1 LNSFFFNLLVLNQ
14 LFSIF
19 IKKIMNYRYAIAI
32 LFVALDF
39 FGISQTTI
47 WQNDFE
53 NPAEWTLNVSTGQND
68 IDANLWVISDAEG
81 GVAAGGCGLAGNG
94 NKTLHVGCQGA
105 WCVGTGATYNA
116 GDGGLG
122 FISATTNKRAVIAS
136 NISTLNSQN
145 LSVEFDY
152 IGIGQAND
160 DFGTVIYSTDGGT
173 TWTNLQTITPATTCA
188 NGQGLWTHLSIP
200 LPVSCEN
207 SSTLKIGFNWK
218 NSNDGAGTDP
228 SLAINNVKITTNIP
242 PDPVSNFTLN
252 DNQICQNYCITFS
265 NTSSDATTYSWDF
278 GNGNSSTLEN
288 PQPLCFNLPGQYVI
302 TLIACNNQ
310 GCDTTSQTVTV
321 LQAPFTGLEFLNG
334 QITSLQPNAL
344 YQWLLCPSLT
354 IIPGATSVEYTPP
367 INGEYAVI
375 VTLANGCSD
384 TSDCIVISDLGIQE
398 QVSSLGL
405 FPNPGNGTF
414 SIDSELYNPCEIV
427 VFDVTGR
434 KQEILWEGNSI
445 TIVTASKG
453 LFFVRIKVENGA
465 ETVIS
470 YLKE

>member
-1 LNSFFFNLLVLNQ
+1 
-14 LFSIF
+14 
-19 IKKIMNYRYAIAI
+19 MNYRYAIAI

-39 FGISQTTI
+39 FGISQSTI

-81 GVAAGGCGLAGNG
+81 GVAAGGCGVAGNG

-173 TWTNLQTITPATTCA
+173 TWTNLQTITPSTTCA

-207 SSTLKIGFNWK
+207 SSTLRIGFNWK

-242 PDPVSNFTLN
+242 PDPVANFTLN
-252 DNQICQNYCITFS
+252 DNQICQNFCFTFS

-278 GNGNSSTLEN
+278 GNGNFSTLEN

-414 SIDSELYNPCEIV
+414 SIDSELYYSCEIA

>member
-1 LNSFFFNLLVLNQ
+1 MKKYYFLAALFFLIVNNGD
-14 LFSIF
+14 
-19 IKKIMNYRYAIAI
+19 A
-32 LFVALDF
+32 
-39 FGISQTTI
+39 QTTI

-53 NPAEWTLNVSTGQND
+53 NSAEWTLNISTGQND

-81 GVAAGGCGLAGNG
+81 GVAAGGCGVAGNG
-94 NKTLHVGCQGA
+94 NKTLHVGCQGT

-122 FISATTNKRAVIAS
+122 FISATTNKRAVFAS

-160 DFGTVIYSTDGGT
+160 DFGTVVYSTDGGT
-173 TWTNLQTITPATTCA
+173 TWTNLQTITPAATCA

-207 SSTLKIGFNWK
+207 SSTLRIGFNWT
-218 NSNDGAGTDP
+218 NSNDGTGTDP
-228 SLAINNVKITTNIP
+228 SLAINNLKISTTIP
-242 PDPVSNFTLN
+242 PVPQAGFNVNASEL
-252 DNQICQNYCITFS
+252 CQNYCFTFT
-265 NTSSDATTYSWDF
+265 NTSSDASTYFWDF
-278 GNGNSSTLEN
+278 GNGNSSNLEN

-310 GCDTTSQTVTV
+310 GCDTTTQTVTV
-321 LQAPFTGLEFLNG
+321 LQSPFTGLEFLNG
-334 QITSLQPNAL
+334 QITALQPNAL

-354 IIPGATSVEYTPP
+354 LIPGATSVEYTPP

-384 TSDCIVISDLGIQE
+384 TSECITINTLDIEEISRL
-398 QVSSLGL
+398 SKLS
-405 FPNPGNGTF
+405 PNPGNGTF
-414 SIDSELYNPCEIV
+414 SLKPDQSEVDEISI
-427 VFDVTGR
+427 FDITGR
-434 KQEILWEGNSI
+434 AHEFYFDGNEY
-445 TIVTASKG
+445 TLRTNKKG
-453 LFFVRIKVENGA
+453 LFFLSIKLKNG
-465 ETVIS
+465 THS
-470 YLKE
+470 FLTYLKE

>member
-1 LNSFFFNLLVLNQ
+1 
-14 LFSIF
+14 
-19 IKKIMNYRYAIAI
+19 MNYHYLIAI

-39 FGISQTTI
+39 FGISQSTI

-53 NPAEWTLNVSTGQND
+53 NPAEWTLNVLTGLND

-81 GVAAGGCGLAGNG
+81 GVAAGGCGVAGNG

-173 TWTNLQTITPATTCA
+173 TWTNLQTITPSTTCA

-207 SSTLKIGFNWK
+207 SSTLRIGFNWK

-242 PDPVSNFTLN
+242 PDPVANFTLN

-414 SIDSELYNPCEIV
+414 SIDSELYNSCEIA

>member
-1 LNSFFFNLLVLNQ
+1 MKN
-14 LFSIF
+14 IY
-19 IKKIMNYRYAIAI
+19 IIAI
-32 LFVALDF
+32 LLVVSNF
-39 FGISQTTI
+39 FGLTQTTI

-53 NPAEWTLNVSTGQND
+53 NPSEWTLNVFTGQND

-81 GVAAGGCGLAGNG
+81 GVSTGGCGVAGNG
-94 NKTLHVGCQGA
+94 NKTLHIGCQGA
-105 WCVGTGATYNA
+105 WCIGTGATYNA

-122 FISATTNKRAVIAS
+122 FIYATTNKRTVFAS
-136 NISTLNSQN
+136 IISTLNSQN
-145 LSVEFDY
+145 LSIEFDY
-152 IGIGQAND
+152 IGVGQAND
-160 DFGTVIYSTDGGT
+160 DYGTVIYSTDGGT
-173 TWTNLQTITPATTCA
+173 TWSNLQTIAPATTCA
-188 NGQGLWTHLSIP
+188 NGQGLWTHLAIP

-207 SSTLKIGFNWK
+207 NSNLKVGFDWK

-242 PDPVSNFTLN
+242 PNPQANFTLN
-252 DNQICQNYCITFS
+252 NNQICQNYCFTFL
-265 NTSSDATTYSWDF
+265 NTSSDATTYFWDF

-288 PQPLCFNLPGQYVI
+288 PEPLCFNLPGQYVI

-310 GCDTTSQTVTV
+310 GCDTTAQTVTV

-384 TSDCIVISDLGIQE
+384 TSDCIVISDLGIAE
-398 QVSSLGL
+398 KNISLSL
-405 FPNPGNGTF
+405 FPNPGNGSFT
-414 SIDSELYNPCEIV
+414 IDTEENNSFEIS

-434 KQEILWEGNSI
+434 KQEILTEGNAVRI
-445 TIVTASKG
+445 LTYSKG
-453 LFFVRIKVENGA
+453 LFFIHFTFENGT
-465 ETVIS
+465 ETVLP
-470 YLKE
+470 YLWE

>member
-1 LNSFFFNLLVLNQ
+1 
-14 LFSIF
+14 
-19 IKKIMNYRYAIAI
+19 MNYHYLIAI

-39 FGISQTTI
+39 FGISQSTI

-81 GVAAGGCGLAGNG
+81 GVAAGGCGVAGNG

-173 TWTNLQTITPATTCA
+173 TWTNLQTITPSTTCA

-207 SSTLKIGFNWK
+207 SSTLRIGFNWK

-242 PDPVSNFTLN
+242 PDPVANFTLN

-414 SIDSELYNPCEIV
+414 SIDSELYNSCEIA